1 MGWSAESKLI
11 VVVHV
16 DSALGNSFCGSE
28 LPKPL
33 MWFAIG
39 IPVVQFVDEEDVVPL
54 CSARCS
60 LVVVEQR
67 KNRHVMSGIRKK
79 VMGNGEVGQTKKG
92 GVCCL

>member
-1 MGWSAESKLI
+1 
-11 VVVHV
+11 
-16 DSALGNSFCGSE
+16 
-28 LPKPL
+28 

-67 KNRHVMSGIRKK
+67 KNRLVMSGIRKK
-79 VMGNGEVGQTKKG
+79 VMGNGEVGQTKG
-92 GVCCL
+92 GVLLVKTQVQFYKRHKWTHERNECQRKSGEGSFW